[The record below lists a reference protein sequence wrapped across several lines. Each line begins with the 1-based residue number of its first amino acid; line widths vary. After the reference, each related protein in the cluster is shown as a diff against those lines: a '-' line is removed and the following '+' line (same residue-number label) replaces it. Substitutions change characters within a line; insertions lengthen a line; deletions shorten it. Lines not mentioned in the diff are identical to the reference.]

1 MDKPIIS
8 LWGFGPSYRKRIK
21 LNILEAINSGY
32 DNIMDYVIL
41 TDYPED
47 FIELAE
53 QTGKIKAIIDI
64 NEARKD
70 YPWSEKLEHIPSAP
84 TDEKEYAKQYVD
96 NLNNNKYFSYSLHR
110 FSFPTL
116 AKLGYNK
123 IVFMDSDVKIKYEK
137 IINGTIS
144 EEDFW
149 AEFDT
154 PVNTMKGVVA
164 EKVYINNEN
173 NTFKWSR
180 AMGMG
185 QSLYSL
191 QLSSIII
198 NKLNEKYNTIKFP
211 LITELNTTEGP
222 FRYYHLESSKKVQE
236 LFNIWNECMNMI
248 LSNNFLNQCQL
259 CGGYML
265 CDYMPVGIANL
276 YCDISVLNFP
286 NIIYNIHIH
295 YEDRYFL
302 PISSAPGLGTLFIP
316 SDTQEGFMKNN
327 EELKK
332 VLEERNAWPHQ
343 EPNYQ

>member
-32 DNIMDYVIL
+32 DGIMDYVIL

-47 FIELAE
+47 FTEFAE

-64 NEARKD
+64 KEARKD
-70 YPWSEKLEHIPSAP
+70 YPWSEELECIPS
-84 TDEKEYAKQYVD
+84 TIIDEKEYAKQY
-96 NLNNNKYFSYSLHR
+96 LNNLHQDKLFSYSLHR
-110 FSFPTL
+110 FSFPTIS
-116 AKLGYNK
+116 KLGYNK
-123 IVFMDSDVKIKYEK
+123 IVFMDGDVKIKYEK
-137 IINGTIS
+137 IVDGTIS

-149 AEFDT
+149 AEFNT
-154 PVNTMKGVVA
+154 PVNTMKGIVA
-164 EKVYINNEN
+164 EKVHIERITSN
-173 NTFKWSR
+173 FKWAR
-180 AMGMG
+180 AMGSD
-185 QSLYSL
+185 QSAYSL

-198 NKLNEKYNTIKFP
+198 NELNKKYGTNKFP
-211 LITELNTTEGP
+211 LVTELNITEGP
-222 FRYYHLESSKKVQE
+222 FRYYHLESPEKVQE
-236 LFNIWNECMNMI
+236 VFDIWNECINMI
-248 LSNNFLNQCQL
+248 WSNNFFKNCQR

-276 YCDISVLNFP
+276 YCGVNVLNFP
-286 NIIYNIHIH
+286 NVIFNIHIH

-302 PISSAPGLGTLFIP
+302 PIAGAPGLGTPFVA
-316 SDTQEGFMKNN
+316 SNTQEEFMENN
-327 EELKK
+327 KELKK